1 MKTPSDNEQYSLRDK
16 IIGFGERSVRKSYY
30 PQIQQQ
36 MEELSKKSAE
46 LESTVQKL
54 EEAKKSLEESE
65 AKYRTIFDN
74 TGTATIIVEDND
86 IISLANQEF
95 ARLSGYSRAEIEGRI
110 KWTEFV
116 TEQDRNLVKDFKKF
130 RHDNSLMISG
140 KVELQFFNKN
150 KNRKYI
156 IAVEEEIPGTTQS
169 VISLV
174 DITEKRIAEEALHK
188 LNTELEQRVTER
200 TVQLENTNKELEA
213 FVYSVSHDLRAP
225 LRAIAG
231 FSSMLY
237 EDYYSG
243 FDAGAKDLL
252 NDVLHNTK
260 KMSALIDD
268 LLQFSRLGRKAM
280 VISTVDMKKIVEA
293 IIDENAIL
301 VKGRDIRLKIGEL
314 LECEGDPALLKQV
327 MANLISNAVKYTSKK
342 ETAEIT
348 ISSFIEND
356 KVVYCVKDNGC
367 GFDMAYY
374 SKLYKVFQRL
384 HSDSEYEG
392 TGVGLAIVQKIVM
405 RHNGEVWAESVLNEG
420 SAFYFSLPYK

>member
-1 MKTPSDNEQYSLRDK
+1 MKTPSDSEQYSLRDK

-54 EEAKKSLEESE
+54 EDAKKSLEESE
-65 AKYRTIFDN
+65 AKYRTIFEN
-74 TGTATIIVEDND
+74 TGTATIIVEEND
-86 IISLANQEF
+86 VISLANQEF
-95 ARLSGYSRAEIEGRI
+95 ARLSGYSRDEIEGKI

-116 TEQDRNLVKDFKKF
+116 TDQDRNLVRDFKKF
-130 RHDNSLMISG
+130 RYDNNLMISG

-150 KNRKYI
+150 KSRKYI
-156 IAVEEEIPGTTQS
+156 IAVEEEIPGTTKS

-174 DITEKRIAEEALHK
+174 DITEKRIAEEALYK
-188 LNTELEQRVTER
+188 LNAELEQRVTER
-200 TVQLENTNKELEA
+200 TVQLENINKELET
-213 FVYSVSHDLRAP
+213 FVFSVSHDLRAP

-243 FDAGAKDLL
+243 FDEGAKDLL

-280 VISTVDMKKIVEA
+280 VISDVDMKKIVET
-293 IIDENAIL
+293 IIEENEIF
-301 VKGRDIRLKIGEL
+301 VKGRNINLKVGEL
-314 LECEGDPALLKQV
+314 SGCEGDPALLKQV
-327 MANLISNAVKYTSKK
+327 MANLISNALKYTSKK
-342 ETAEIT
+342 EAAEIN
-348 ISSFIEND
+348 ISSHIEND

-392 TGVGLAIVQKIVM
+392 TGVGLAIVQKIVS

>member
-1 MKTPSDNEQYSLRDK
+1 MKTPSDNEQHSLRDK
-16 IIGFGERSVRKSYY
+16 IIGFGEHSVRKSYY

-65 AKYRTIFDN
+65 AKYRTIFEN
-74 TGTATIIVEDND
+74 TGTATIIVEEDD

-95 ARLSGYSRAEIEGRI
+95 SRLSGYSREEIEGQL
-110 KWTEFV
+110 KWTNFV
-116 TEQDRNLVKDFKKF
+116 TGYDRNLVKDFQKF
-130 RHDNSLMISG
+130 RHDNKLEISG
-140 KVELQFFNKN
+140 KVELQFFSKSG
-150 KNRKYI
+150 NRKYI
-156 IAVEEEIPGTTQS
+156 FAVEEEIPGSSKS

-174 DITEKRIAEEALHK
+174 DMTEKKIAEEALYK

-200 TVQLENTNKELEA
+200 TLQLENTNKELET

-243 FDAGAKDLL
+243 FDEGAKDLL

-260 KMSALIDD
+260 KMTALIDD
-268 LLQFSRLGRKAM
+268 LLQFSRLGRRAM
-280 VISTVDMKKIVEA
+280 SISQVDMKKIVET
-293 IIDENAIL
+293 IIEENAIF
-301 VKGRDIRLKIGEL
+301 VKGRDIKLTVGEL
-314 LECEGDPALLKQV
+314 SKCEGDAALLKQV
-327 MANLISNAVKYTSKK
+327 MSNLISNAVKYTGKK
-342 ETAEIT
+342 ETAEIS
-348 ISSFIEND
+348 ISSYIEND

-367 GFDMAYY
+367 GFNMAYY

-384 HSDSEYEG
+384 HTDSEYEG
-392 TGVGLAIVQKIVM
+392 TGVGLAIVQKIVS
-405 RHNGEVWAESVLNEG
+405 RHNGEAWAESVLNEG
-420 SAFYFSLPYK
+420 SAFYFSLPYV